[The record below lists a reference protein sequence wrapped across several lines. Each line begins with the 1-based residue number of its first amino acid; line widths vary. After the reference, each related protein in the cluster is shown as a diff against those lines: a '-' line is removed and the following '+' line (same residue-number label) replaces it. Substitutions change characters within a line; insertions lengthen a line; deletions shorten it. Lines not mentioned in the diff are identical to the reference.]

1 MNRLRRPMRS
11 RATLLA
17 LALLPALALGACGK
31 THKKGEV
38 LREGLDAK
46 VNGVVYTVFI
56 TRELN
61 VRDVEDR
68 AYYPGPEAPPGS
80 ALYGIFLQVCN
91 QADSFRATVRDFR
104 VVDSQGGVFKP
115 QPVPSDNIF
124 AYRPRNLQ
132 PGGCIPPK
140 GSIPADAATGGAML
154 LFKLPL
160 AATENR
166 PLDLEINGQGERAKV
181 ELDI

>member
-1 MNRLRRPMRS
+1 MRP

-17 LALLPALALGACGK
+17 LALVPALVLGACGK
-31 THKKGEV
+31 GHEKGEA

-61 VRDVEDR
+61 IRDVEDR
-68 AYYPGPEAPPGS
+68 AYYTGAEAPPGS
-80 ALYGIFLQVCN
+80 ALYGVFIQVCN
-91 QADSFRATVRDFR
+91 QADSFRPAVREFR
-104 VVDSQGGVFKP
+104 IVDAQGGVFKP
-115 QPVPSDNIF
+115 QEVPKDNLF

-140 GSIPADAATGGAML
+140 GSIPAVSPAGGAML

-160 AATENR
+160 GATENR
-166 PLDLEINGQGERAKV
+166 PLELEIEGQGEEARI

>member
-1 MNRLRRPMRS
+1 MRP
-11 RATLLA
+11 RAALCV
-17 LALLPALALGACGK
+17 LALLPALALAACGK
-31 THKKGEV
+31 QHSKGEA

-46 VNGVVYTVFI
+46 VNDVVYTVYI

-68 AYYPGPEAPPGS
+68 AYFSGPEAPPGS
-80 ALYGIFLQVCN
+80 ALYGVFLQACN
-91 QADSFRATVRDFR
+91 QADSFRPAVSDFR
-104 VVDSQGGVFKP
+104 VVDGQGGVFKP
-115 QPVPSDNIF
+115 QQLPAQNLF

-132 PGGCIPPK
+132 PGGCIPAK

-160 AATENR
+160 RATENR
-166 PLDLEINGQGERAKV
+166 PLELELEGQGDRARV

>member
-1 MNRLRRPMRS
+1 MRR
-11 RATLLA
+11 RATFLA
-17 LALLPALALGACGK
+17 LALLPALALGACGG
-31 THKKGEV
+31 HKKGET

-80 ALYGIFLQVCN
+80 ALYGIFLQACN
-91 QADSFRATVRDFR
+91 QAKSFRGSVSDFR
-104 VVDSQGGVFKP
+104 VIDSQGVVFKP
-115 QPVPSDNIF
+115 QPVPKDNIF

-132 PGGCIPPK
+132 PGGCIPEK
-140 GSIPADAATGGAML
+140 GSIPSDAATGGAML

-160 AATENR
+160 ANTENR
-166 PLDLEINGQGERAKV
+166 PLELEINGQGDHARV